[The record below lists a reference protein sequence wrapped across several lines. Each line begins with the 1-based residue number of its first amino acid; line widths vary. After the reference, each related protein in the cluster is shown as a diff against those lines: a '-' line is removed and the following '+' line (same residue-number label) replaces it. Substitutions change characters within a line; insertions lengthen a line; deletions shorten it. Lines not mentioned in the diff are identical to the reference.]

1 MGSIRHCSRPLR
13 WPLARYGSLAILAEG
28 RHAPHWCPKE
38 GNADARH
45 AVTPQLFSSASAFAM
60 GDMLLPRRRN
70 PHTLSKSLA
79 FGILLFLDQS
89 GTNLVNFLTHCN
101 RIWKPD
107 FRFDL

>member
-1 MGSIRHCSRPLR
+1 LALR
-13 WPLARYGSLAILAEG
+13 TAGTSSFRKPETNSTGAG
-28 RHAPHWCPKE
+28 RL
-38 GNADARH
+38 RH
-45 AVTPQLFSSASAFAM
+45 AVTPQLFSSAGAFAM

>member
-1 MGSIRHCSRPLR
+1 L
-13 WPLARYGSLAILAEG
+13 
-28 RHAPHWCPKE
+28 PK
-38 GNADARH
+38 
-45 AVTPQLFSSASAFAM
+45 AVTLLIRAQKKAMPTPVTLSPQLFSSAGAFAM